1 MGAPRS
7 IGRSTT
13 VEKGGEGGRENE
25 EKGAERRVVE
35 RGEKGLKAL
44 KGRERN
50 RGREGRKEKSSREAV
65 GSKLLT

>member
-35 RGEKGLKAL
+35 RGR

>member
-35 RGEKGLKAL
+35 RGGR